1 MQLFC
6 LCFHF
11 EFKIARLV
19 SGALSGLDG
28 DSVLQMFDGSSP
40 LVAQMYKQNVAEFAT
55 STATQC
61 VQDGLVFAHGF
72 PPPLA
77 LAGKIGGVADATN
90 AAGEVGVSASQR
102 CVARGFDDLVMD
114 QLIDAEIAMHV
125 AVQV

>member
-19 SGALSGLDG
+19 SCALSGLDG
-28 DSVLQMFDGSSP
+28 DAVLQMFDGSSP

-55 STATQC
+55 SAATQC
-61 VQDGLVFAHGF
+61 VQDGFVFAHGF

-77 LAGKIGGVADATN
+77 LAGKIGGVADPAN
-90 AAGEVGVSASQR
+90 AAGEVGVSVSPR
-102 CVARGFDDLVMD
+102 CVARRLDHRVAEPLVS
-114 QLIDAEIAMHV
+114 AEIAV
-125 AVQV
+125 